1 MPIKRRG
8 PGPEPRFI
16 AWPGGL
22 SWVAHPG
29 EAMQRASHA
38 LAVGPDGDPAESE
51 TDPADIDLWLVDP
64 VDARNLDD
72 RLAER
77 GSVAGVVVLSGYH
90 RRDAAAIARR
100 HDVRVQLPEPLA
112 GLADGLEAPVEV
124 VEARLPATGYDV
136 LTVRSRP
143 GWREAALYAPT
154 SGTLVTADSLVSQDA
169 GTGPGER
176 LAVGPYVRPWPPRD
190 VFEGLGVE
198 RILVGHGDP
207 VLEDAQA
214 ALETALAN
222 ARRGLPAYLRRN
234 LGYALRAWYV
244 ALRS

>member
-1 MPIKRRG
+1 MPIKRHG
-8 PGPEPRFI
+8 PGPEPRFVE
-16 AWPGGL
+16 WRGGL

-29 EAMQRASHA
+29 EAMHRASHA
-38 LAVGPDGDPAESE
+38 LAVGPGGNPAEPGTDPAEC
-51 TDPADIDLWLVDP
+51 DLWLVDP
-64 VDARNLDD
+64 VEARGLDD

-112 GLADGLEAPVEV
+112 GLADGLDAPVEV
-124 VEARLPATGYDV
+124 VETQLPDTGYDL
-136 LTVRSRP
+136 LTVRSWP

-176 LAVGPYVRPWPPRD
+176 VAVAPYVRPWPPRD

-207 VLEDAQA
+207 VLADAQA
-214 ALETALAN
+214 ALEAALAN

-234 LGYALRAWYV
+234 PGYALRAWYV